1 MTAGV
6 LELTGFL
13 LTGWALAHGIEWVYR
28 ANEPRQQQDPSSSG
42 WS

>member
-1 MTAGV
+1 VTAGV

-13 LTGWALAHGIEWVYR
+13 LVGWALAHGIEWVYR
-28 ANEPRQQQDPSSSG
+28 ANEPHDTSSSG

>member
-6 LELTGFL
+6 LELAGFL
-13 LTGWALAHGIEWVYR
+13 LAGWAFAHGIEWVHR
-28 ANEPRQQQDPSSSG
+28 ANEPRQEREPSSSG